1 MEAEHIRTGG
11 AADVPA
17 LAELAS
23 RTWADAFGDSVSKE
37 DLAAELEQKRSS
49 AYFEGALHA
58 DTILVAESNGE
69 LIGYVQF
76 GDVDAAAPERRPDD
90 QILHRLY
97 VATEQQG
104 RGVGRRLMEAAL
116 RHPRLATAGRVYLQV
131 WEVNDRAI
139 RLYESLGFRT
149 VGKTTFTIG
158 AGHVTEDLVM
168 RLDRTP

>member
-1 MEAEHIRTGG
+1 VR
-11 AADVPA
+11 A
-17 LAELAS
+17 LSELAS
-23 RTWADAFGDSVSKE
+23 RAWADAFGDSVGKQ
-37 DLAAELEQKRSS
+37 DLVAELEEKRSP
-49 AYFEGALHA
+49 AYFEGALRF

-76 GDVDAAAPERRPDD
+76 GQVNIAGLERRPDD
-90 QILHRLY
+90 QELHRLY

-116 RHPRLATAGRVYLQV
+116 GHQRLAGAGRVFLQV
-131 WEVNDRAI
+131 WEVNERAI

-168 RLDRTP
+168 RLDRAL